1 MNSEILWK
9 AIGEIGDDLILWAE
23 NPPKRNHR
31 KNFAIILAAAII
43 MLLSVGTVAAL
54 RFNISFADLFGRE
67 EAEII
72 EEDKQIIEESTPVE
86 IVPET
91 EEKTGSEFTVISAL
105 ADERIMYLLWQFDYY
120 DGEIPK
126 GAQVM
131 PWLSF
136 GEASVDTEIGYYGG
150 MLDENRDED
159 TLVGYMIAEWNGEMQ
174 AESGSISFSE
184 VTAPEEQGSKIYET
198 DILSAIEQSE
208 YVEGEYIIR
217 FGKEWPYGYY
227 AEYQWLDVPAYED
240 SYIDLAEY
248 KDGRLLLV
256 TRTPWGDG
264 VERRGKYELYDPMS
278 GKVLEWIE
286 WHNFMDK
293 LGFVF
298 NSYLYEVDYE
308 DIENLCFRRKG
319 EIVQKNWL
327 SGDWKIDFKAEPRM
341 EDILLETADEN
352 IKISCSKISMKIE
365 GNLPEMNS
373 FEVILSNGTKADF
386 LSLELERIIFRTPLD
401 PKEIVSIIYNGTELL
416 LEENIE

>member
-1 MNSEILWK
+1 MKAETLWN
-9 AIGEIGDDLILWAE
+9 AIGEIGEDLVIWAE
-23 NPPKRNHR
+23 NPPKQHRR

-43 MLLSVGTVAAL
+43 MLLSVGTVAAM
-54 RFNISFADLFGRE
+54 RFNISFADLFGFE

-72 EEDKQIIEESTPVE
+72 EEDKQIIEESTPLE

-126 GAQVM
+126 GAQIM

-136 GEASVDTEIGYYGG
+136 GEASINTEIGYYGG
-150 MLDENRDED
+150 MLEENRDED

-184 VTAPEEQGSKIYET
+184 VTAPVEQGSKIYET

-208 YVEGEYIIR
+208 YIEGEYEIYNYS
-217 FGKEWPYGYY
+217 GKWPYKYY
-227 AEYQWLDVPAYED
+227 AEYQWLDIPAYED
-240 SYIDLAEY
+240 TYIDLAVYE
-248 KDGRLLLV
+248 DGKLILV

-264 VERRGKYELYDPMS
+264 VERRGTFELMNTKT
-278 GKVLEWIE
+278 GETLELISR
-286 WHNFMDK
+286 HGFKDK
-293 LGFVF
+293 NRFDF
-298 NSYLYEVDYE
+298 FSALYEVDYE

-327 SGDWKIDFKAEPRM
+327 SGDWKIDFKAEPKM
-341 EDILLETADEN
+341 EDIILETADEN
-352 IKISCSKISMKIE
+352 IGIRCSKISMGIS
-365 GNLPEMNS
+365 GNLPEMEYMQI
-373 FEVILSNGTKADF
+373 FLANGTEV
-386 LSLELERIIFRTPLD
+386 SCVSSTPERVIFQKPIN
-401 PKEIVSIIYNGTELL
+401 PEEVASIIYNGEELL
-416 LEENIE
+416 K

>member
-1 MNSEILWK
+1 MKKMKFEYNSK
-9 AIGEIGDDLILWAE
+9 
-23 NPPKRNHR
+23 
-31 KNFAIILAAAII
+31 FFFVILAITII
-43 MLLSVGTVAAL
+43 MLLSVGAVAAM
-54 RFNISFADLFGRE
+54 RFSISFVDFFGTE
-67 EAEII
+67 KAEII
-72 EEDKQIIEESTPVE
+72 EEDRQIIEESTPVE

-120 DGEIPK
+120 DGEIPE

-150 MLDENRDED
+150 MLDENRDEN
-159 TLVGYMIAEWNGEMQ
+159 TIVGYMIAEWNGEMQ

-184 VTAPEEQGSKIYET
+184 VTAPFEQDSKIYET

-208 YVEGEYIIR
+208 YVEGEYEIYSYT
-217 FGKEWPYGYY
+217 GEWPYKYY
-227 AEYQWLDVPAYED
+227 AKYQWLDVPAYED

-264 VERRGKYELYDPMS
+264 VERRGKFELYNLKTE
-278 GKVLEWIE
+278 KVLEPIE
-286 WHNFMDK
+286 WHNFMEK
-293 LGFVF
+293 LGYSF

-308 DIENLCFRRKG
+308 NIDELCFLRKD

-327 SGDWKIDFKAEPRM
+327 SGDWEIDFKAEPKM
-341 EDILLETADEN
+341 EDIILETADEN
-352 IKISCSKISMKIE
+352 IEIRCSKISLGIS
-365 GNLPEMNS
+365 GNLPEMEYMQI
-373 FEVILSNGTKADF
+373 FLTDGTEVSCVSATP
-386 LSLELERIIFRTPLD
+386 ERVIFQKPIK
-401 PKEIVSIIYNGTELL
+401 PEEIASIMYNGTELL
-416 LEENIE
+416 E

>member
-1 MNSEILWK
+1 MNGEILWK
-9 AIGEIGDDLILWAE
+9 AIGEIGEDLVIWAE
-23 NPPKRNHR
+23 KPPKTLHR
-31 KNFAIILAAAII
+31 KSFAIILAAAII

-54 RFNISFADLFGRE
+54 RFNISFSDLFGRE

-86 IVPET
+86 VVPGT

-105 ADERIMYLLWQFDYY
+105 ADERIMYILWQFDYY
-120 DGEIPK
+120 EGEIPE
-126 GAQVM
+126 GARLL
-131 PWLSF
+131 PEITF
-136 GEASVDTEIGYYGG
+136 DETEVNSGLGYYGG
-150 MLDENRDED
+150 MRDENRDEN
-159 TLVGYMIAEWNGEMQ
+159 TLVGYILAEWNEPMQ
-174 AESGSISFSE
+174 NASGTFFAYEITE
-184 VTAPEEQGSKIYET
+184 PIEQNSKIYET

-240 SYIDLAEY
+240 TYIDLAEY

-264 VERRGKYELYDPMS
+264 VERRGKYELFNTKTEEIIEP
-278 GKVLEWIE
+278 IE
-286 WHNFMDK
+286 WHNFMEK
-293 LGFVF
+293 LGYSF

-308 DIENLCFRRKG
+308 DMGNLCFRRKG

-327 SGDWKIDFKAEPRM
+327 SGDWKIDFKAEPKM
-341 EDILLETADEN
+341 EDIILETADE
-352 IKISCSKISMKIE
+352 KIEIRCSKISMEIS

-373 FEVILSNGTKADF
+373 FEVILSDGTKVDF
-386 LSLELERIIFRTPLD
+386 MNLDLERIIFKIPLN
-401 PKEIVSIIYNGTELL
+401 PEEIVSVIYNGTELL
-416 LEENIE
+416 K

>member
-1 MNSEILWK
+1 MKGEILWK
-9 AIGEIGDDLILWAE
+9 AMGEIAEDLVIWAE
-23 NPPKRNHR
+23 NPPRQNKR
-31 KNFAIILAAAII
+31 KNFAVILAAAII
-43 MLLSVGTVAAL
+43 MLLSVGTVAAM
-54 RFNISFADLFGRE
+54 RFNISFADLFGFE

-72 EEDKQIIEESTPVE
+72 EDDKQIIEENTPVE
-86 IVPET
+86 ILPET

-136 GEASVDTEIGYYGG
+136 GESSVDTKIGYYGG
-150 MLDENRDED
+150 MVDENRDED

-184 VTAPEEQGSKIYET
+184 VTAPVEQGSKIYET

-217 FGKEWPYGYY
+217 FDEKWPYGYY
-227 AEYQWLDVPAYED
+227 AEYQWLDIPAYED
-240 SYIDLAEY
+240 SYIDLAVYE
-248 KDGRLLLV
+248 DGKLILV

-264 VERRGKYELYDPMS
+264 VERRGKYELFNPKT
-278 GKVLEWIE
+278 GKTLEIISR
-286 WHNFMDK
+286 HAFKDK
-293 LGFVF
+293 NRFDF
-298 NSYLYEVDYE
+298 FSALYEVDYE

-319 EIVQKNWL
+319 EIVQKNWI
-327 SGDWKIDFKAEPRM
+327 SGDWKIDFKAEPKM

-365 GNLPEMNS
+365 GNLPEMEYMQIFLADGTEIS
-373 FEVILSNGTKADF
+373 CVSAAPERVIFQKPINP
-386 LSLELERIIFRTPLD
+386 E
-401 PKEIVSIIYNGTELL
+401 EIASIIYNGAELL
-416 LEENIE
+416 A

>member
-1 MNSEILWK
+1 MNGEILWK
-9 AIGEIGDDLILWAE
+9 AIGEIGEDLVIWAE
-23 NPPKRNHR
+23 NPPKRHYR
-31 KNFAIILAAAII
+31 KSFSIILAAAII

-54 RFNISFADLFGRE
+54 RFNISFSDLFGRE

-72 EEDKQIIEESTPVE
+72 EEDQQIIEESTPVE

-105 ADERIMYLLWQFDYY
+105 ADERIMYILWQFDYY

-136 GEASVDTEIGYYGG
+136 GEASVDTDIGYYGG

-159 TLVGYMIAEWNGEMQ
+159 TLVGYIIAEWNEPMQ
-174 AESGSISFSE
+174 NASGTVFAYEI
-184 VTAPEEQGSKIYET
+184 TAPEELDSEIYET

-208 YVEGEYIIR
+208 YVEGEYEIYSYA
-217 FGKEWPYGYY
+217 GEWPYKYY
-227 AEYQWLDVPAYED
+227 AKYQWLDIPAYED
-240 SYIDLAEY
+240 TYIDLAEY

-264 VERRGKYELYDPMS
+264 VERRGKFELYNLKTE
-278 GKVLEWIE
+278 KVLEPIE
-286 WHNFMDK
+286 WHNFMEK
-293 LGFVF
+293 LGYSF

-319 EIVQKNWL
+319 EIVQKNWF
-327 SGDWKIDFKAEPRM
+327 SGDWKIDFKAEPKM
-341 EDILLETADEN
+341 EDVLLETADEN
-352 IKISCSKISMKIE
+352 IKISCSKISMVIS
-365 GNLPEMNS
+365 GSLPPMEN
-373 FEVILSNGTKADF
+373 FEVILSDGTKVDF
-386 LSLELERIIFRTPLD
+386 IGLNLERIIFKAPLN
-401 PKEIVSIIYNGTELL
+401 PEEIVSIIYNGTELL
-416 LEENIE
+416 K

>member
-1 MNSEILWK
+1 MSGEILWK
-9 AIGEIGDDLILWAE
+9 AVGEIGEDLVIWAE
-23 NPPKRNHR
+23 KPPKTVRR
-31 KNFAIILAAAII
+31 KSFAIILAAAII
-43 MLLSVGTVAAL
+43 MLLSVGTVAAM

-72 EEDKQIIEESTPVE
+72 EEDQQIIEESTPVE

-126 GAQVM
+126 DARLF
-131 PWLSF
+131 PDLTF
-136 GEASVDTEIGYYGG
+136 GEAELNNGLGYYGG
-150 MLDENRDED
+150 MMDENRDED
-159 TLVGYMIAEWNGEMQ
+159 TLVGYIIAEWNEPMQ
-174 AESGSISFSE
+174 NVSGTVFAYEI
-184 VTAPEEQGSKIYET
+184 TAPVEQDSKIYET

-227 AEYQWLDVPAYED
+227 AEYQWLDIPAFED
-240 SYIDLAEY
+240 TYIDLAEY

-264 VERRGKYELYDPMS
+264 VERRGKYELFNS
-278 GKVLEWIE
+278 KTEKVIEWIE
-286 WHNFMDK
+286 WHNFMEK
-293 LGFVF
+293 LGYSF
-298 NSYLYEVDYE
+298 NSYLYEIDYE

-327 SGDWKIDFKAEPRM
+327 SGDWKIDFKAEPKM
-341 EDILLETADEN
+341 EDVLLETADEN
-352 IKISCSKISMKIE
+352 IEIHCSKISMAIS
-365 GNLPEMNS
+365 GNLPVMEN
-373 FEVILSNGTKADF
+373 FEVILSDGTKVDF
-386 LSLELERIIFRTPLD
+386 IGLNLDRIIFKTPLN
-401 PKEIVSIIYNGTELL
+401 PEEIVSIIYNGTELL
-416 LEENIE
+416 EANNEE

>member
-1 MNSEILWK
+1 MNREILWK
-9 AIGEIGDDLILWAE
+9 AIGEIGEDIVLWAE
-23 NPPKRNHR
+23 NPPKRHRR

-43 MLLSVGTVAAL
+43 MLLSVGTVAAM
-54 RFNISFADLFGRE
+54 RFNISFADLFGFE

-72 EEDKQIIEESTPVE
+72 EEDKQIIEESTPIE

-91 EEKTGSEFTVISAL
+91 EEKPGSEFTVISAL
-105 ADERIMYLLWQFDYY
+105 ADERIMYILWQFDYY

-150 MLDENRDED
+150 MLDENRDEN

-174 AESGSISFSE
+174 AENGSISFSE
-184 VTAPEEQGSKIYET
+184 ITAPVEQGSKIYET

-208 YVEGEYIIR
+208 YVEGEYEINSYA
-217 FGKEWPYGYY
+217 GEWPYKYY
-227 AEYQWLDVPAYED
+227 AEYQWLDVLAYED
-240 SYIDLAEY
+240 TYIDLAEY

-264 VERRGKYELYDPMS
+264 VERRGTFELYDPAAE
-278 GKVLEWIE
+278 KVLEPIE
-286 WHNFMDK
+286 RHNFMEK
-293 LGFVF
+293 LGYSF

-319 EIVQKNWL
+319 EIIRKSWF
-327 SGDWKIDFKAEPRM
+327 SGDWKIDFKAEPKM
-341 EDILLETADEN
+341 EDIILETSDEN
-352 IKISCSKISMKIE
+352 IEIRCSKISMGIS
-365 GNLPEMNS
+365 GNLPEMEYMQIFLADGTEVICINS
-373 FEVILSNGTKADF
+373 FPERVIFQK
-386 LSLELERIIFRTPLD
+386 PLN
-401 PKEIVSIIYNGTELL
+401 PEEIASIIYNGTELL
-416 LEENIE
+416 K

>member
-1 MNSEILWK
+1 MSGEILWK
-9 AIGEIGDDLILWAE
+9 AIGEIGEDLVIWAE
-23 NPPKRNHR
+23 KPPKTVRR
-31 KNFAIILAAAII
+31 KSFAIILAAAII

-54 RFNISFADLFGRE
+54 RFNISFSDLFGRE

-131 PWLSF
+131 PWLYF
-136 GEASVDTEIGYYGG
+136 GEASVDTDIGYYCG

-159 TLVGYMIAEWNGEMQ
+159 TLVGYMIVEWNGEMQ

-184 VTAPEEQGSKIYET
+184 VTAPVEQGSKIYET

-217 FGKEWPYGYY
+217 FDEKWPYGYY
-227 AEYQWLDVPAYED
+227 AEYQWLDIPAYED
-240 SYIDLAEY
+240 SYIDLAVYE
-248 KDGRLLLV
+248 DGKLILV

-264 VERRGKYELYDPMS
+264 VDRRGTFELFNPKT
-278 GKVLEWIE
+278 GKTLEIISR
-286 WHNFMDK
+286 HSFKDK
-293 LGFVF
+293 NRFDFFSV
-298 NSYLYEVDYE
+298 LYEVDYE
-308 DIENLCFRRKG
+308 DIANLCFRRKG

-327 SGDWKIDFKAEPRM
+327 SGDWKIDFKAEPKM
-341 EDILLETADEN
+341 EDVILETADEN
-352 IKISCSKISMKIE
+352 IEIRCSKISIAIS
-365 GNLPEMNS
+365 GSLPPMEN
-373 FEVILSNGTKADF
+373 FEVILSDGTKVDF
-386 LSLELERIIFRTPLD
+386 IGLDLERIIFRAPLN
-401 PKEIVSIIYNGTELL
+401 PEEIVSIIYNGTELL
-416 LEENIE
+416 A

>member
-1 MNSEILWK
+1 MKAEILWN
-9 AIGEIGDDLILWAE
+9 AIGEIGEDLVIWAE
-23 NPPKRNHR
+23 NPPKRHRR

-43 MLLSVGTVAAL
+43 MLLSVGTVAAM
-54 RFNISFADLFGRE
+54 RFNISFADLFGFE

-72 EEDKQIIEESTPVE
+72 EEDKQIIEESTPTE

-126 GAQVM
+126 DAQIM

-150 MLDENRDED
+150 MLEENRDED

-184 VTAPEEQGSKIYET
+184 VTAPVEQGSKIYET

-208 YVEGEYIIR
+208 YIEGEYEIYNYS
-217 FGKEWPYGYY
+217 GKWPYKYY
-227 AEYQWLDVPAYED
+227 AEYQWLDIPAYED
-240 SYIDLAEY
+240 THIDLAVYE
-248 KDGRLLLV
+248 DGKLILV

-264 VERRGKYELYDPMS
+264 VERRGTFELMNTKT
-278 GKVLEWIE
+278 GETLELISR
-286 WHNFMDK
+286 HGFKDK
-293 LGFVF
+293 NRFDF
-298 NSYLYEVDYE
+298 FSALYEVDYE

-327 SGDWKIDFKAEPRM
+327 SGDWKIDFKAKPKM
-341 EDILLETADEN
+341 EDIILETADEN
-352 IKISCSKISMKIE
+352 IEIRCSKISMGIS
-365 GNLPEMNS
+365 GNLPEMEYMQI
-373 FEVILSNGTKADF
+373 FLANGTEV
-386 LSLELERIIFRTPLD
+386 SCVSSTPERVIFQKPIN
-401 PKEIVSIIYNGTELL
+401 PEEIASIIYNGEELL
-416 LEENIE
+416 K